1 MEPKRC
7 LKKVSSIFSAHKAE
21 PIWRLR
27 YFAIMPLLTE
37 IDGELHF
44 ILNKRASGVNQP
56 GDVCFPGGHQEKG
69 ESLKETALRET
80 EEEIGISRE
89 DIQIL
94 GKSDFMLTIYRGM
107 IQPFIGYVPY
117 EVYLKAAPNPEEV
130 EEIFT
135 VPLKYFLETEPEK
148 HDTVWKVIE
157 SEDFPYDKIEGG
169 KNYPFSKNRTT
180 QLFYEYDG
188 HIIWGFTA
196 QVIQNII
203 DILKT
208 TPIEK

>member
-1 MEPKRC
+1 MENKAC
-7 LKKVSSIFSAHKAE
+7 LKKVTSVFSEHTAE

-27 YFAIMPLLTE
+27 YFAILPLLTE

-44 ILNKRASGVNQP
+44 VLNKRASGVNQP

-69 ESLKETALRET
+69 ETLLETALRET
-80 EEEIGISRE
+80 EEEIGIARSNIR
-89 DIQIL
+89 IL

-117 EVYLKAAPNPEEV
+117 EIFLTAKPNPAEV

-135 VPLKYFLETEPEK
+135 VPLSYFLETEPEK

-169 KNYPFSKNRTT
+169 RNYPFSKGKTT
-180 QLFYEYDG
+180 QLFYEYNG

-196 QVIQNII
+196 QVIRNII
-203 DILKT
+203 EILKT
-208 TPIEK
+208 A

>member
-1 MEPKRC
+1 MEPKKC
-7 LKKVSSIFSAHKAE
+7 LKKVTSVFSEHKAE

-44 ILNKRASGVNQP
+44 ILNKRAAGVNQP

-80 EEEIGISRE
+80 EEEIGIPRE
-89 DIQIL
+89 EIQIL
-94 GKSDFMLTIYRGM
+94 GKSDFMLTIYLGM

-117 EVYLKAAPNPEEV
+117 EVYQQAKPNPKEV

-135 VPLKYFLETEPEK
+135 GPLKFFMETEPEK
-148 HDTVWKVIE
+148 HDTIWKVIE

-169 KNYPFSKNRTT
+169 KNYPFSKGKTT
-180 QLFYEYDG
+180 QLFYEYEG

-208 TPIEK
+208 TEI

>member
-1 MEPKRC
+1 MESKSC
-7 LKKVSSIFSAHKAE
+7 LKNVTSIFSEHKAE

-27 YFAIMPLLTE
+27 YFAILAILTE

-44 ILNKRASGVNQP
+44 ILNKRAAGVNQP
-56 GDVCFPGGHQEKG
+56 GDICFPGGHQEKG
-69 ESLKETALRET
+69 ESLMETALRET
-80 EEEIGISRE
+80 EEEIGIPR
-89 DIQIL
+89 DAVQIL

-117 EVYLKAAPNPEEV
+117 EVYKNATPNPKEV
-130 EEIFT
+130 EVIFT
-135 VPLKYFLETEPEK
+135 VPLKYFMETEPDK
-148 HDTVWKVIE
+148 FDTVWKVIE

-169 KNYPFSKNRTT
+169 KNYPFSKGKTT

-188 HIIWGFTA
+188 YNIWGFTA

-208 TPIEK
+208 TPIKQ

>member
-1 MEPKRC
+1 METKNT
-7 LKKVSSIFSAHKAE
+7 LAKVTSVFSAHQAE
-21 PIWRLR
+21 PIWKLR
-27 YFAIMPLLTE
+27 YFAILAMLTE

-56 GDVCFPGGHQEKG
+56 GDICFPGGHQEKG

-80 EEEIGISRE
+80 EEEIGIPRE
-89 DIQIL
+89 TIQII
-94 GKSDFMLTIYRGM
+94 GKSDFMLTVYRGM

-117 EVYLKAAPNPEEV
+117 EVYKNAHPNPTEV

-135 VPLKYFLETEPEK
+135 VPLKFFLETEPEK

-157 SEDFPYDKIEGG
+157 SETFPYHRIEGG
-169 KNYPFSKNRTT
+169 KNYPFSKGKTT

-188 HIIWGFTA
+188 HTIWGFTA
-196 QVIQNII
+196 QVIRNII
-203 DILKT
+203 DILNT
-208 TPIEK
+208 AE

>member
-1 MEPKRC
+1 MENKAC
-7 LKKVSSIFSAHKAE
+7 LKKVTSVFSEHTAE

-27 YFAIMPLLTE
+27 YFAILPLLTE

-44 ILNKRASGVNQP
+44 VLNKRASGVNQP

-69 ESLKETALRET
+69 ETLLETALRET
-80 EEEIGISRE
+80 EEEIGIARS
-89 DIQIL
+89 DIRIL

-117 EVYLKAAPNPEEV
+117 EIFLTAKPNPAEV

-135 VPLKYFLETEPEK
+135 VPLSYFLETEPEK

-169 KNYPFSKNRTT
+169 RNYPFSKGKTT
-180 QLFYEYDG
+180 QLFYEYNG

-196 QVIQNII
+196 QVIRNII
-203 DILKT
+203 EILKT
-208 TPIEK
+208 A